1 VRKVFI
7 ALVLRF
13 AFPIA
18 VRNVRACAIRRRE
31 GLLSEEGLRLR
42 LRFRKRVRVCLLFC
56 VVDLDPVAIGVF
68 EIYLFDA
75 IYPELYRPGLAG
87 PVFVGNV
94 GRV

>member
-18 VRNVRACAIRRRE
+18 VRNVRECAIRRRE
-31 GLLSEEGLRLR
+31 SLLPEEGLR